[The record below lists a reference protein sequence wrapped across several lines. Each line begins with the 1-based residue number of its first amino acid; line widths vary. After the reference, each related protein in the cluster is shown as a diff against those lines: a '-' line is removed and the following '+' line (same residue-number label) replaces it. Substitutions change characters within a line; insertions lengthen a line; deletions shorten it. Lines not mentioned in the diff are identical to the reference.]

1 MHPPLSLTLTL
12 LLTLLLTPLPTPAK
26 TTPQTP
32 LEQAQ
37 PRPHQNP
44 ANPEQTILKTGNPL
58 ALPGPWPWYADP
70 EAHRF
75 AHTGPSAAQNYW
87 LYPTYSAAYEQ
98 QTFFD
103 AFSSPDLVTWTK
115 HPTVLNITQIP
126 WSTNRAAWAPSVA
139 RRPVPKRPP
148 MTETAEEDAYAYY
161 MYFATGDGTG
171 IGVARSTTN
180 SPAGPFADALGR
192 PLVNGTVM
200 GAEAIDA
207 QVFGAGT
214 PRVWLYFGGWGHAV
228 VVEVDA
234 ESMTA
239 LTGPFVEITPPEYV
253 EGPWVL
259 KRRGVYYFMYSVGG
273 WGDNSYGVSYV
284 TGPSPTGPFT
294 ATPTKILQG
303 NDKIGTGTGHHSVLT
318 IGEEYYI
325 VYHRRYPNDTAR
337 DHRVVCIDRM
347 EFDAQGNILPV
358 NITLEG
364 VEARPL

>member
-1 MHPPLSLTLTL
+1 
-12 LLTLLLTPLPTPAK
+12 
-26 TTPQTP
+26 
-32 LEQAQ
+32 
-37 PRPHQNP
+37 QNP
-44 ANPEQTILKTGNPL
+44 ENPEKTIKTGNPL
-58 ALPGPWPWYADP
+58 PFPGPWPWYADP
-70 EAHRF
+70 EAHLF
-75 AHTGPSAAQNYW
+75 AHTGPANQPPTQNYW

-139 RRPVPKRPP
+139 RRPLKPSTPKKY
-148 MTETAEEDAYAYY
+148 EYEYY
-161 MYFATGDGTG
+161 MYFSTGDGTG

-207 QVFGAGT
+207 QVFVDYPAPNQNSGDAEWDAEVQGGT

-239 LTGPFVEITPPEYV
+239 LKGQFVEITPPEYV

-259 KRRGVYYFMYSVGG
+259 KRKGVYYFMYSVGG
-273 WGDNSYGVSYV
+273 
-284 TGPSPTGPFT
+284 
-294 ATPTKILQG
+294 
-303 NDKIGTGTGHHSVLT
+303 
-318 IGEEYYI
+318 
-325 VYHRRYPNDTAR
+325 
-337 DHRVVCIDRM
+337 
-347 EFDAQGNILPV
+347 
-358 NITLEG
+358 
-364 VEARPL
+364 